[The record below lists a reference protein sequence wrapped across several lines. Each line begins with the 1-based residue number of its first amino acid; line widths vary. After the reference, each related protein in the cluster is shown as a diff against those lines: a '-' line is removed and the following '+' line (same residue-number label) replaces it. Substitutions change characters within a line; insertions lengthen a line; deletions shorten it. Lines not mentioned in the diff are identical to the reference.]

1 MITKNFS
8 IEELYST
15 THIPILQNVPPVDV
29 AANLGMLAALCLQ
42 PLRDYMQ
49 TPVIITSG
57 YRCAWLNR
65 KVGGVSNSYHLRGL
79 AADIH
84 IESRLHARI
93 MFDFLKDLPCV
104 DSVLFEHG
112 RSGSRWLHVQIS
124 NNPRHLSN
132 WNYIAD

>member
-8 IEELYST
+8 IEELYYT
-15 THIPILQNVPPVDV
+15 TQIPVLQNIPPVDV

-42 PLRDYMQ
+42 PLRDYMK
-49 TPVIITSG
+49 TPVVITSG
-57 YRCAWLNR
+57 YRCPWLNR

-93 MFDFLKDLPCV
+93 MFDFLKDVPAV
-104 DSVLFEHG
+104 DSVLFEPG

-124 NNPRHLSN
+124 NNPRRMSN